1 MYKDLSKYLEPGL
14 NLKNKRQQG
23 FEVFV
28 AKAYHSSTEKFM
40 KKAIDQIKNV
50 KTPADFHLKF
60 NSFFKENQVVSA
72 EEAIK
77 NRKQQRVNYWK
88 GVNKKNVGYLSLK
101 NGKKH
106 YKKVNEKSRQQALE
120 ICEFMLK
127 NIKQKQKNIIALGVK
142 KHYLNNPDKANAKA
156 RVSGKKRKLR
166 CVSWLSKE
174 QKDFMGAVYLEA
186 KALRKGGLN
195 VHVDHIIPLCGDKI
209 SGLHVPENIEIV
221 SGDLNLTK
229 SNEWEVL

>member
-1 MYKDLSKYLEPGL
+1 MYKDLNRYLEPGL
-14 NLKNKRQQG
+14 DLKNKRQRG

-60 NSFFKENQVVSA
+60 NSYFKENQVVSV

-77 NRKQQRVNYWK
+77 NRKQERVNYWK
-88 GVNKKNVGYLSLK
+88 GVSKVGVGYLSLK
-101 NGKKH
+101 TGKK
-106 YKKVNEKSRQQALE
+106 YFKKVNEESRKQALE

-127 NIKQKQKNIIALGVK
+127 NIKQKQKNIIALGYRK
-142 KHYLNNPDKANAKA
+142 YYAKNTDKANSRSKVA
-156 RVSGKKRKLR
+156 GKKRKLR
-166 CVSWLSKE
+166 CVNWLTKE
-174 QKDFMGAVYLEA
+174 QKDYMDAVHVEA
-186 KALRKGGLN
+186 RALRKGGLN
-195 VHVDHIIPLCGDKI
+195 VHVDHIIPLCGEKI

-221 SGDLNLTK
+221 PGDLNLEK
-229 SNEWEVL
+229 NNKWEVA